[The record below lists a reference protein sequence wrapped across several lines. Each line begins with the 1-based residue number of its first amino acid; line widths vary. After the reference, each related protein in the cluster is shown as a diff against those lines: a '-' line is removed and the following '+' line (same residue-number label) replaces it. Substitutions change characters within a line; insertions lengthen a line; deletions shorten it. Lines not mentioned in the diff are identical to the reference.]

1 MTIQPQT
8 HQSKEVFQNIKLID
22 LEKEEEEAYQ
32 EDADS
37 VMKRYKKVW
46 RYLFFKYSLKKTEAT
61 GEDKIHMG
69 EAWKM
74 LRDY

>member
-1 MTIQPQT
+1 
-8 HQSKEVFQNIKLID
+8 
-22 LEKEEEEAYQ
+22 
-32 EDADS
+32 
-37 VMKRYKKVW
+37 MKRYKKVW

-74 LRDY
+74 LRDYEFSFLKKEECFTIVRLVNEHLKRKNDIQYLNYEGF

>member
-8 HQSKEVFQNIKLID
+8 HQSKEISQNIKLID

-46 RYLFFKYSLKKTEAT
+46 RYLFFKYSLKKTETT